1 MTASKSLDPVQH
13 GGVAAMLGPP
23 LVILIAEGVRLDD
36 YERGVA
42 VDFIARSCDIV

>member
-1 MTASKSLDPVQH
+1 MQH

-36 YERGVA
+36 YKRGVA
-42 VDFIARSCDIV
+42 VDFIASGCDIV

>member
-1 MTASKSLDPVQH
+1 MQH

>member
-1 MTASKSLDPVQH
+1 MQH

-23 LVILIAEGVRLDD
+23 LVILIAEGVRLDY

-42 VDFIARSCDIV
+42 VDFIARRCDVV